1 MELYKVGEDG
11 TQCMT
16 EKAVSTWSLMGHVVS
31 TLCMTEGAV
40 PGCFLCVLSN

>member
-16 EKAVSTWSLMGHVVS
+16 KKAVSTWSVIGHAVS
-31 TLCMTEGAV
+31 MMEGTV
-40 PGCFLCVLSN
+40 PGCFLCSFQVA